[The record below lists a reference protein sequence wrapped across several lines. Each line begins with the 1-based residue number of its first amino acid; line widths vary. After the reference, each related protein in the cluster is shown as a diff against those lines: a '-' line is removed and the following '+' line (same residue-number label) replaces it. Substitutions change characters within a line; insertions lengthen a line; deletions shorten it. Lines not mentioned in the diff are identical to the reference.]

1 MTIDKSWI
9 SWRKR
14 GKEYWD
20 CLQVFLAMAS
30 NYKNSD
36 GKIRCPCV
44 KCLNTRFEPLNIV
57 EAHVFD
63 WGFDNGYQKWI
74 YHGESETEVVAR
86 TEAVEHILD
95 DEDDEM
101 IPIVEDFIRPTT
113 EDVQRNSDSFQ
124 YYDELFEEIEAEL
137 YPGCH
142 WISSLNFLAK
152 LLHLKV
158 RGKIPIGVFDEL
170 LKLLNLAFPK
180 GNKIPSTYYE
190 AKKRLKKLGL
200 GYESIHVCE
209 HDCCLFYKEHA
220 TKDAC
225 PICGTSRWITST
237 KANGKR
243 VPRKVLRY
251 FPLTPRLKRLYG
263 SRHTAKHMV
272 WHHTGKSKDERVM
285 RHPVDGIAWK
295 DFDAKHPDFASE
307 PRNIR
312 LGLAADGFN
321 PFGNMSLAYSM
332 WPVVLANYNLP
343 PWMCMKDNNFML
355 ALLIPGPK
363 SPGKDMDVFLRPLV
377 DELKELWVDGVDTRD
392 CRTNTVFK
400 LRAALLW
407 TINDFPARSSLS
419 GWSGQGYKACPTC
432 NEDTSSIR
440 VIGKTSYV
448 GHRRFLPSNHRFRRD
463 TNFDGEIERRHP
475 PRRFTCEEILEQVN
489 KLVPQVPG
497 KHDQFG
503 GVKRRRVAEDQNWRK
518 KSIFYELEY
527 WWSNTLK
534 HNIDVMHV
542 EKNVCDSLLGTI
554 LDNEKSKDTT
564 NARHDLKKLGIRERM
579 WIYEDD
585 NGKLMKP
592 HAPYV
597 LKADEKL
604 KFCQFIKDVK
614 FPDGFCSNLKKKV
627 NNDLSNV
634 LGLKSHDCHVI
645 IQRLL
650 AIGVRKFLPK
660 DVSTTIAEL
669 CNFFRQV
676 CSRTINF
683 KDMEE
688 AQKDL
693 ILILCKLELIFPPAF
708 FDIMIHLVLHLP
720 EEAILGGPVFMR
732 WMYPF
737 ERYMKKLKNY
747 VGNKARPEG
756 SIAES
761 YVADE
766 ALTFCSMYF
775 KGVETKFNR
784 LDRNEDE
791 VIPRILTVFQSQC
804 RPLTRSNIMPLDRKT
819 REKAEWFI
827 FDNSPEIRPYLDEHL
842 EEIKLQYPDGDHNI
856 LHKKIFQRWF
866 HKKIYDLHKLGTLE
880 NGEELLALACG
891 SDHLV
896 TYYEGVLVNGV
907 RYMVVERDK
916 KRTTQ
921 NSGVSVAGTEG
932 FNYYGTLEDVM
943 MFTFCGVYSV
953 TLFRCK
959 WFNTNP
965 QRKKTIIENNIISI
979 NVSGEWYKDDP
990 FILATQAKQDE
1001 DDEDVVHDLSSSNFQ
1016 LTVDLGE
1023 LILQPSEVATIID
1036 TAQNLNLNQADENDV
1051 DGDADNVIDDEGDE
1065 LLIDRCEDDIVS
1077 ENDECDSDY

>member
-1 MTIDKSWI
+1 
-9 SWRKR
+9 
-14 GKEYWD
+14 
-20 CLQVFLAMAS
+20 
-30 NYKNSD
+30 
-36 GKIRCPCV
+36 
-44 KCLNTRFEPLNIV
+44 
-57 EAHVFD
+57 
-63 WGFDNGYQKWI
+63 
-74 YHGESETEVVAR
+74 
-86 TEAVEHILD
+86 
-95 DEDDEM
+95 
-101 IPIVEDFIRPTT
+101 
-113 EDVQRNSDSFQ
+113 
-124 YYDELFEEIEAEL
+124 
-137 YPGCH
+137 
-142 WISSLNFLAK
+142 
-152 LLHLKV
+152 
-158 RGKIPIGVFDEL
+158 
-170 LKLLNLAFPK
+170 
-180 GNKIPSTYYE
+180 
-190 AKKRLKKLGL
+190 
-200 GYESIHVCE
+200 
-209 HDCCLFYKEHA
+209 
-220 TKDAC
+220 
-225 PICGTSRWITST
+225 
-237 KANGKR
+237 
-243 VPRKVLRY
+243 
-251 FPLTPRLKRLYG
+251 
-263 SRHTAKHMV
+263 
-272 WHHTGKSKDERVM
+272 M
-285 RHPVDGIAWK
+285 RHPVDGLAWK
-295 DFDAKHPDFASE
+295 DFDVKHPNFASE
-307 PRNIR
+307 PRNVR

-332 WPVVLANYNLP
+332 WHVVLANYNLP

-377 DELKELWVDGVDTRD
+377 DELKEFWVDGVDTRD
-392 CRTNTVFK
+392 CTTNTMFK
-400 LRAALLW
+400 LRASLLW
-407 TINDFPARSSLS
+407 TVNDFPARSSLS

-432 NEDTSSIR
+432 NEDTTSIR

-448 GHRRFLPSNHRFRRD
+448 GHRRFLPS
-463 TNFDGEIERRHP
+463 
-475 PRRFTCEEILEQVN
+475 
-489 KLVPQVPG
+489 
-497 KHDQFG
+497 KHEQFG
-503 GVKRRRVAEDQNWRK
+503 GVKRKRVAEDQNWRK

-527 WWSNTLK
+527 WCTNTLK

-554 LDNEKSKDTT
+554 LDNDKSKDTT
-564 NARHDLKKLGIRERM
+564 NARHDLKKLGIREWL

-627 NNDLSNV
+627 SNDLSNV

-660 DVSTTIAEL
+660 NVSTTIAEL

-676 CSRTINF
+676 CARTINF

-804 RPLTRSNIMPLDRKT
+804 HPLTRANIMPLDRKN
-819 REKAEWFI
+819 RENAEWFI

-856 LHKKIFQRWF
+856 LHKKFFQRWF
-866 HKKIYDLHKLGTLE
+866 HKKIYDLHKLGSLE

-896 TYYEGVLVNGV
+896 TYYEGVVVNGV
-907 RYMVVERDK
+907 RYMVAERDK

-990 FILATQAKQDE
+990 FILATQAKQVFYLDDLLRGRHWKIVENVNHRQIWDIEEDE
-1001 DDEDVVHDLSSSNFQ
+1001 DDEDVVHDLSSSNFR
-1016 LTVDLGE
+1016 LTVDIGE
-1023 LILQPSEVATIID
+1023 LILQPADVATIID
-1036 TAQNLNLNQADENDV
+1036 PTQNLNVNQPDENVV
-1051 DGDADNVIDDEGDE
+1051 DGDVDDVIDDEVDE
-1065 LLIDRCEDDIVS
+1065 LLIDRCEDDIDS